1 MICVQNQVECL
12 TSKEVTFPLV
22 KQETSFFST
31 LEFFDSRVRSVAD
44 NFLGALIDFDFKVS
58 RSGFVEVSLGVRTS
72 FFPLV
77 SVVGKGSAL
86 GRTMVGFI
94 VVSVF
99 IWLVNP
105 L

>member
-22 KQETSFFST
+22 KQETSFFFH
-31 LEFFDSRVRSVAD
+31 LGIFDSGVRSVAG
-44 NFLGALIDFDFKVS
+44 NFLGALVDFDFKVS

-77 SVVGKGSAL
+77 AVVGNGSA
-86 GRTMVGFI
+86 
-94 VVSVF
+94 
-99 IWLVNP
+99 
-105 L
+105 